1 MINAMY
7 PLNTLFYSFP
17 ECLNFCHQPGEPNG
31 ASVGRQSGG
40 YVRHIPLLEAK
51 WKKPICWRA
60 RSVRGECASE
70 ADPWKIDDLGA
81 EMLIQKLRKMHKWGG
96 GKKMA
101 PTMLSCLNCCAAK
114 GL

>member
-1 MINAMY
+1 
-7 PLNTLFYSFP
+7 
-17 ECLNFCHQPGEPNG
+17 
-31 ASVGRQSGG
+31 
-40 YVRHIPLLEAK
+40 
-51 WKKPICWRA
+51 
-60 RSVRGECASE
+60 
-70 ADPWKIDDLGA
+70 LGA

>member
-1 MINAMY
+1 MTY
-7 PLNTLFYSFP
+7 T
-17 ECLNFCHQPGEPNG
+17 
-31 ASVGRQSGG
+31 
-40 YVRHIPLLEAK
+40 LLEAK

-70 ADPWKIDDLGA
+70 ADPWRIDDLGA
-81 EMLIQKLRKMHKWGG
+81 EMLIQKLKKMHKWGG

-101 PTMLSCLNCCAAK
+101 PTMLSCLHCCAAK